1 MAQGAARHAAEGLS
15 LQFGRAAT
23 GAVAEGARRRAARRA
38 KWMANCTCMLG
49 RLPGLTL
56 AVAARAACRSEPP
69 RAVIGWRGALC
80 ATASVAVGAEGS
92 LWLLSAAEGAA
103 ASFVRFFRA
112 PRPFALR
119 AALFCGAVQTAA
131 GEARAWSLTR
141 TWRAAH
147 QAVLAGDDSSLRLFC
162 ARRVLFVRR
171 RMRDATRSALASS
184 SPPAGSDAAWLALDG
199 GVGGEDIGMCAR
211 LQCWPWVSGTRVRGE
226 LWPSV
231 RRRPPARPL
240 AAAWSWK

>member
-15 LQFGRAAT
+15 LQFGRAAP

-80 ATASVAVGAEGS
+80 ATASAAVGAEGS

-103 ASFVRFFRA
+103 FGAGAFLSRAPPLRSARRVVLRCGANRGWRGSGVESHPDVARSAPGGACRRRFFAAFVLRA
-112 PRPFALR
+112 PRAICAPA
-119 AALFCGAVQTAA
+119 
-131 GEARAWSLTR
+131 EARRHAQRAGLLFAARGQRRRMASPGR
-141 TWRAAH
+141 RRWRRGH
-147 QAVLAGDDSSLRLFC
+147 RHVRSSAVLAVG
-162 ARRVLFVRR
+162 V
-171 RMRDATRSALASS
+171 RDAR
-184 SPPAGSDAAWLALDG
+184 
-199 GVGGEDIGMCAR
+199 AR
-211 LQCWPWVSGTRVRGE
+211 
-226 LWPSV
+226 
-231 RRRPPARPL
+231 
-240 AAAWSWK
+240 